1 LVTPRVS
8 IANASVRGRIGLVI
22 VRRLVKGGIDLSGR
36 SALVTGGASGIGRA
50 IAMDFAK
57 HGARVLVADLDEQSG
72 ARLASSIGGVF
83 RRADVSKRED
93 CRGLVD
99 AAVGELGGVDILVNN
114 AGLQHVAPIEEFP
127 EEKWE
132 YLIRVM
138 LLGAFYLTKYAIP
151 HMYKKGWG
159 RVINIS
165 SVHGLVASPYKSA
178 YVAAKHGLNGLTK
191 AIALEAAEK
200 GVTVNAIC
208 PSYVRTP
215 LVDKQIADQARV
227 HGISEDAVIRD
238 IMLAPAARK
247 RLLEPGEVAAYV
259 TFLCSDAAAG
269 ITGSL
274 QVIDGGWTAR

>member
-1 LVTPRVS
+1 VTPRVS
-8 IANASVRGRIGLVI
+8 IANPSVRARIGLAI

-50 IAMDFAK
+50 IAMDFAER
-57 HGARVLVADLDEQSG
+57 GARVLVADLDERLG
-72 ARLASSIGGVF
+72 AHLASSIGGFF
-83 RRADVSKRED
+83 RKADVSKRED
-93 CRGLVD
+93 CRALVD
-99 AAVGELGGVDILVNN
+99 AAAQELGGVDILVNN

-127 EEKWE
+127 EDRWE

-138 LLGAFYLTKYAIP
+138 LFGAFYLTRYAIP
-151 HMYKKGWG
+151 HMYEKGWG

-191 AIALEAAEK
+191 TIALEAAEK

-227 HGISEDAVIRD
+227 HGISEDAVVRD

-247 RLLEPGEVAAYV
+247 QLLEPDEVAAYV